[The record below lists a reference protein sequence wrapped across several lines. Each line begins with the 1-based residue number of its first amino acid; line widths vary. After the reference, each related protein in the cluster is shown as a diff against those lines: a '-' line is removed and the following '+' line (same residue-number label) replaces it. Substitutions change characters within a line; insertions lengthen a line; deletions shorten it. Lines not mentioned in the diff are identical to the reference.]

1 MPELGYHWLEYG
13 LFWQNFIICLC
24 KLRRTVSGGKR
35 EQKKHCRPR
44 KCYFQHGC
52 LRPKDEAT
60 VFPPRQEKVLFKQ
73 PHFGGRF
80 LKACQPF
87 KEGIFSSLQDKWNRL
102 FSSRYSAKY
111 MQNLLDFK
119 PTNAW
124 RPHIRSSI
132 VNYTGIPKE
141 GFLLNASKTLF
152 RLSRVLLDIKNA
164 L

>member
-1 MPELGYHWLEYG
+1 MGRGQCARGYHWLEYG

-80 LKACQPF
+80 LTACRPF
-87 KEGIFSSLQDKWNRL
+87 KEGILSSLQDKWNRL

-111 MQNLLDFK
+111 MQNLLNVK
-119 PTNAW
+119 PTMASAY
-124 RPHIRSSI
+124 RMV
-132 VNYTGIPKE
+132 VNYTGVSNE
-141 GFLLNASKTLF
+141 GFLLNALKTLF
-152 RLSRVLLDIKNA
+152 RLSRVLLDI
-164 L
+164 

>member
-111 MQNLLDFK
+111 MQYLLDVK
-119 PTNAW
+119 PTMA
-124 RPHIRSSI
+124 SAYKMV
-132 VNYTGIPKE
+132 VNYTGVSNE
-141 GFLLNASKTLF
+141 GFLLNAMKTLF
-152 RLSRVLLDIKNA
+152 RLSRVLLDI
-164 L
+164 